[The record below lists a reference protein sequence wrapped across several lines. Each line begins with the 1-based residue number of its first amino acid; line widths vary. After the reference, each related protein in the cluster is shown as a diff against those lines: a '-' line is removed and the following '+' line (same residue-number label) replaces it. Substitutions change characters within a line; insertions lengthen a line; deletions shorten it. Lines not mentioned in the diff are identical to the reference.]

1 MGADGGNEVKLR
13 QFEALSQKDR
23 EVPLLDLKSLL
34 KVRRHR
40 RLRSEVQKVNFSPV
54 LRLVIRPR
62 CLILVPR
69 AQRDL

>member
-34 KVRRHR
+34 KVRRR
-40 RLRSEVQKVNFSPV
+40 
-54 LRLVIRPR
+54 
-62 CLILVPR
+62 
-69 AQRDL
+69 